1 MKLEEIQAANNISN
15 PDLILV
21 GQNLTIPL
29 PCSCDDVGGEA
40 VVHYGHVVAPGNSVE
55 LIAQQYN
62 VSQDTLMQLNSL
74 SVNQS
79 LLAGDVID
87 VPLKGII
94 YSSNQLIYIFLS
106 NILWFLFFMRLL
118 DLQFLVL

>member
-1 MKLEEIQAANNISN
+1 MKSDEIQAANNISN

-40 VVHYGHVVAPGNSVE
+40 VVHYGHVVAPGSSVE
-55 LIAQQYN
+55 AIAQQYN

-74 SVNQS
+74 SGSEN

-87 VPLKGII
+87 VPLKGT
-94 YSSNQLIYIFLS
+94 YLL
-106 NILWFLFFMRLL
+106 LLLFFGFCFVMSYNSAYES
-118 DLQFLVL
+118 